1 MAGLGYIVG
10 GALQGL
16 GSGLAKQAELDITSR
31 RDAALEAL
39 RTQNRR
45 DEATLTA
52 DLTDRNNARSTQR
65 DTDKQIAIGKA
76 ATDNQIIVDDH
87 KTTNDIKLKKIDF
100 NNSQSMARLNS
111 ALSQQ
116 NDAAS
121 QMLRRKLESGEIAQT
136 FEADDGQIWGLSK
149 TGERKPTGVYF
160 NPKPTKSDP
169 LAGLSMDDD
178 EDGKPA
184 APAPRTRPAGG
195 EAPPTKPAAQGG
207 SKPQAKVYTASEVRE
222 AAKAMG
228 WTEDQVRQWAKAN
241 GYKLSVK

>member
-45 DEATLTA
+45 SEMQFDA
-52 DLTDRNNARSTQR
+52 DLRDRNDARSSERETN
-65 DTDKQIAIGKA
+65 KAITVGKA
-76 ATDNQIIVDDH
+76 NTANTITIDDART
-87 KTTNDIKLKKIDF
+87 KNDITLKKMDF
-100 NNSQSMARLNS
+100 SNQQTMAKLNGAIS
-111 ALSQQ
+111 RQ
-116 NDAAS
+116 NDAAAIR
-121 QMLRRKLESGEIAQT
+121 LRRDLESGDIAET

-160 NPKPTKSDP
+160 NPKPVKSDP

-222 AAKAMG
+222 AAKALG